1 MINKKF
7 LLTTASC
14 ILAAFF
20 LRAQDTVSIA
30 SFGYEPG
37 SRINAV
43 PFVAKAIEA
52 CKKKNS
58 SVLVFPKGRYDF
70 WPQYVAE
77 KQYYESNTDVI
88 PLRKC
93 PILLE
98 GVNNCTVE
106 FNGAELVFH
115 DKLQPI
121 TIDHSN
127 NIQVKNCSID
137 WDIPLTAEGQVMAV
151 TDDYID
157 ISIDVLQ
164 FPYVI
169 ENGKLFF
176 VGEGWKSKLWDWGVM
191 EFEKETKFVAA
202 KTGDASALGDY
213 SKYTAT
219 EIKYGLVRM
228 HNHFTRKPALGNY
241 LVLRHSARDHAGVFI
256 VDSKNVSIENMNL
269 YQTGGL
275 GLLAQY
281 SENILFRN
289 VNVVPNAA
297 KKRILSGHD
306 DGIHVSNCKGQ
317 LTVDGCKFLA
327 LMDDPIN
334 VHGTSVQI
342 IEKLS
347 DKKLLCKFMHEQSI
361 GFTWALKDDV
371 VGFIENDAMN
381 TVATGKIASFKARDA
396 VFFEVEFEQ
405 PIPASIT
412 QGDALENLTWTP
424 DVEIKNSFFGSNR
437 ARGILMTTPGKVV
450 IENNV
455 FESSGSAILISG
467 DANGWFESG
476 AVKDVTI
483 RNNVFNAPCMSSMY
497 QFCEGIISIYP
508 VIPKPDINKPFHKNI
523 RIEGNTF
530 HPFDYP
536 VLYALSTEGLTF
548 NNNTIIRS
556 NIYEPFHH
564 RKQML
569 TFEGCKKIQVMG
581 NKMEGEVL
589 GKNIQLTGTKPSE
602 LKLDKKQQLSVNVN
616 PL

>member
-7 LLTTASC
+7 LLTAAGC
-14 ILAAFF
+14 LLAAFF
-20 LRAQDTVSIA
+20 LRAQDTVSLA
-30 SFGYEPG
+30 SFGYAPG
-37 SRINAV
+37 SRVNAV
-43 PFVAKAIEA
+43 PYVAKAIEA
-52 CKKKNS
+52 CRKKS
-58 SVLVFPKGRYDF
+58 STVLVFPKGRYDF

-98 GVNNCTVE
+98 GINNCIVD
-106 FNGAELVFH
+106 FSGAELVFH
-115 DKLQPI
+115 DKMQPI
-121 TIDHSN
+121 TIDHCN
-127 NIQVKNCSID
+127 NIQIKNCSID
-137 WDIPLTAEGQVMAV
+137 WDIPLTAEAQVIAV

-169 ENGKLFF
+169 EKGKLFF
-176 VGEGWKSKLWDWGVM
+176 VGEGWKSQLWDWGVM
-191 EFEKETKFVAA
+191 EFEKDTKFIAA
-202 KTGDASALGDY
+202 KTGDESALGDY
-213 SKYTAT
+213 SKYVAT
-219 EIKYGLVRM
+219 DLQYGLVRLS
-228 HNHFTRKPALGNY
+228 NHFTRKPALGNY
-241 LVLRHSARDHAGVFI
+241 LVLRHSGRDHAGAFV
-256 VDSKNVSIENMNL
+256 VDSKNVSFENINL

-275 GLLAQY
+275 GMLAQY
-281 SENILFRN
+281 SENLLFKN

-306 DGIHVSNCKGQ
+306 DGLHISNCKGQ

-342 IEKLS
+342 VEKLS

-361 GFTWALKDDV
+361 GFTWAVKDDV

-381 TVATGKIASFKARDA
+381 TVATGKVASFKARDA

-412 QGDALENLTWTP
+412 KTDALENLTWTP

-437 ARGILMTTPGKVV
+437 ARGILMTTPGKVI

-497 QFCEGIISIYP
+497 QFCEAIISVYP
-508 VIPKPDINKPFHKNI
+508 VIPKPDINKPFHQNI
-523 RIEGNTF
+523 RIESNTF

-536 VLYALSTEGLTF
+536 VLYVLSTEGLIF

-556 NIYEPFHH
+556 KMYQPFHH

-569 TFEGCKKIQVMG
+569 TFESCKKIQVMG
-581 NKMEGEVL
+581 NKLDGDVL
-589 GKNIQLTGTKPSE
+589 GKNIELSGTRLSE
-602 LKLDKKQQLSVNVN
+602 LKLDKKQQLGVSVK
-616 PL
+616 

>member
-7 LLTTASC
+7 LLTAAGC
-14 ILAAFF
+14 LLAAFF
-20 LRAQDTVSIA
+20 LHAQDTVSLA

-43 PFVAKAIEA
+43 PYVTKAIET
-52 CKKKNS
+52 CRKKS
-58 SVLVFPKGRYDF
+58 STVLVFPKGRYDF

-98 GVNNCTVE
+98 GINNCTVD
-106 FNGAELVFH
+106 FSGAELVFH
-115 DKLQPI
+115 DKMQPI
-121 TIDHSN
+121 TIDHCN
-127 NIQVKNCSID
+127 NIQIKNCSID
-137 WDIPLTAEGQVMAV
+137 WDIPLTAEAQVMAV

-169 ENGKLFF
+169 DYGKLFF
-176 VGEGWKSKLWDWGVM
+176 VGEGWKSQLWNWGVM
-191 EFEKETKFVAA
+191 EFEKDTKFIAA
-202 KTGDASALGDY
+202 KTGDESALGDY
-213 SKYTAT
+213 SKYVAT
-219 EIKYGLVRM
+219 DLQYGLVRLS
-228 HNHFTRKPALGNY
+228 NHFTRKPALGNY
-241 LVLRHSARDHAGVFI
+241 LVLRHSGRDHAGAFV
-256 VDSKNVSIENMNL
+256 VDSKNVSFENINL

-275 GLLAQY
+275 GMLAQY
-281 SENILFRN
+281 SENLLFKN

-306 DGIHVSNCKGQ
+306 DGLHISNCKGQ

-342 IEKLS
+342 VEKLS

-361 GFTWALKDDV
+361 GFTWAVKDDV

-381 TVATGKIASFKARDA
+381 TVATGKVASSKARDA

-412 QGDALENLTWTP
+412 KADALENLTWTP

-437 ARGILMTTPGKVV
+437 ARGILMTTPGKVI

-497 QFCEGIISIYP
+497 QFCEAIISVYP
-508 VIPKPDINKPFHKNI
+508 VIPKPDINKPFHQNI

-536 VLYALSTEGLTF
+536 VLYVLSTEGLIF

-556 NIYEPFHH
+556 KMYQPFHH

-569 TFEGCKKIQVMG
+569 TFESCKKIQVMG
-581 NKMEGEVL
+581 NKLDGDVL
-589 GKNIQLTGTKPSE
+589 GKNIELSGTRLSE
-602 LKLDKKQQLSVNVN
+602 LKLDKKQQLGVSVK
-616 PL
+616 

>member
-7 LLTTASC
+7 LLTAAGC
-14 ILAAFF
+14 LLAAFF
-20 LRAQDTVSIA
+20 LSAQDTVSIA

-43 PFVAKAIEA
+43 PYVTKAIEA
-52 CKKKNS
+52 CKKKSS

-77 KQYYESNTDVI
+77 KHYYESNTDVI

-93 PILLE
+93 PMLLE
-98 GVNNCTVE
+98 DINNCTVD

-115 DKLQPI
+115 DKMQPI
-121 TIDHSN
+121 TIDHCN
-127 NIQVKNCSID
+127 NIRVKNCSID
-137 WDIPLTAEGQVMAV
+137 WDIPLTAEAQVMAV

-191 EFEKETKFVAA
+191 EFEKDTKFIAA
-202 KTGDASALGDY
+202 KTGDESALGDY
-213 SKYTAT
+213 SKYIAS
-219 EIKYGLVRM
+219 ELHYGLVRLS
-228 HNHFTRKPALGNY
+228 NHFTRKPALGNY
-241 LVLRHSARDHAGVFI
+241 LVLRHSGRDHAGAFI
-256 VDSKNVSIENMNL
+256 VDSKNVSFENINL

-275 GLLAQY
+275 GMLAQY
-281 SENILFRN
+281 SENLLFKN

-306 DGIHVSNCKGQ
+306 DGLHISNCKGL
-317 LTVDGCKFLA
+317 LTVDSCKFLA

-334 VHGTSVQI
+334 VHGTSVQV
-342 IEKLS
+342 IEKIS

-361 GFTWALKDDV
+361 GFTWAVKDDM

-381 TVATGKIASFKARDA
+381 TVATGKITSFKARDT
-396 VFFEVEFEQ
+396 VLFEVELEQ
-405 PIPASIT
+405 PVPASIT
-412 QGDALENLTWTP
+412 KGDALENLTWTP

-483 RNNVFNAPCMSSMY
+483 RNNIFNAPCMSSMY
-497 QFCEGIISIYP
+497 QFCEAIISVYP
-508 VIPKPDINKPFHKNI
+508 VIPKPDINKPFHHNI
-523 RIEGNTF
+523 KIENNTF

-548 NNNTIIRS
+548 NNNTITRS
-556 NIYEPFHH
+556 HMYEPFHH

-569 TFEGCKKIQVMG
+569 TFESCKKIQVMG
-581 NKMEGEVL
+581 NKFEGDVL
-589 GKNIQLTGTKPSE
+589 GKNIELSGTKLSE
-602 LKLDKKQQLSVNVN
+602 LKLDKKQELDVSVK
-616 PL
+616 